1 MFLVTGATGSV
12 GRHVLADLLA
22 MGHPVRALSR
32 APGQASLP
40 RQAEIFQGDLAEPE
54 GLREALRGV
63 RAVYLMALGG
73 APVPFAELAERS
85 GVRRIVL
92 LSTSDVLDGIEDV
105 ERQPDAVA
113 RAHAAFEQAVA
124 RTGMR
129 WTFLRPN
136 EFAGN
141 SLHWAPQIKAGDV
154 VRAPYP
160 LARTAPIHERD
171 IAAVAVRALTE
182 DGHHGAR
189 YELTGPQAI
198 THADQ
203 LDAIGAAIG
212 RPLRM
217 EEIPARDAREQ
228 MTRYAPPAIV
238 DAVLDQLAAAV
249 ERPSVPTDTVRR
261 VLGRSPYPFADW
273 AREHAADF
281 G

>member
-1 MFLVTGATGSV
+1 MILVTGATGSV

-32 APGQASLP
+32 TPGQARIP
-40 RQAEIFQGDLAEPE
+40 QQAEIVKGDLGEPD

-63 RAVYLMALGG
+63 RAVYLMAMGD

-92 LSTSDVLDGIEDV
+92 LSTGDVLDDV

-113 RAHAAFEQAVA
+113 QVHAAFEQAVEK
-124 RTGMR
+124 TGMQ

-141 SLHWAPQIKAGDV
+141 SLQWAPQIKAGDI

-160 LARTAPIHERD
+160 LACTAPIHERD

-182 DGHHGAR
+182 DGHHRAK
-189 YELTGPQAI
+189 YALTGPEAI

-203 LDAIGAAIG
+203 VDAIGAAIG
-212 RPLRM
+212 RTLRI
-217 EEIPARDAREQ
+217 EEIPAHDAYEQ

-238 DAVLDQLAAAV
+238 DAVLGQLAAAV
-249 ERPSVPTDTVRR
+249 ERPPVLTGTVQQ
-261 VLGRSPYPFADW
+261 VTGRPPYTFADW

>member
-1 MFLVTGATGSV
+1 MILVTGATGSV

-22 MGHPVRALSR
+22 MGHRVRALSR
-32 APGQASLP
+32 APEQASIP
-40 RQAEIFQGDLAEPE
+40 RQAEIVQGDLGEPE
-54 GLREALRGV
+54 GLREALHGV
-63 RAVYLMALGG
+63 RAVYLMAMGD

-92 LSTSDVLDGIEDV
+92 LSTSDVLDDVEDA

-113 RAHAAFEQAVA
+113 RLHAGFERAVA

-141 SLHWAPQIKAGDV
+141 SLHWAPQIKAGDI

-160 LARTAPIHERD
+160 SARTAPIHERD

-189 YELTGPQAI
+189 YVLTGPQAI
-198 THADQ
+198 THAGQ
-203 LDAIGAAIG
+203 LAAIGAAIG

-217 EEIPARDAREQ
+217 EGIPAHEAREQ

-238 DAVLDQLAAAV
+238 DAVLGQLAAAV

-261 VLGRSPYPFADW
+261 VISRSPYTFADW

>member
-1 MFLVTGATGSV
+1 MILVTGATGSV
-12 GRHVLADLLA
+12 GRHVLAGLVA

-32 APGQASLP
+32 TPGQVRFP
-40 RQAEIFQGDLAEPE
+40 REAEVVQGDLGEPE

-63 RAVYLMALGG
+63 RAVYLMAMGG
-73 APVPFAELAERS
+73 VPVPFAELAERS

-92 LSTSDVLDGIEDV
+92 LSTCDVLDGV

-113 RAHAAFEQAVA
+113 RVHAAFEEAVA
-124 RTGMR
+124 GTGMR

-141 SLHWAPQIKAGDV
+141 SLHWAPQIKEGDV
-154 VRAPYP
+154 VRIPYP
-160 LARTAPIHERD
+160 LACTAPIHERD

-182 DGHHGAR
+182 DGHHGAK
-189 YELTGPQAI
+189 YVLTGPEAI

-203 LDAIGAAIG
+203 VGAIGAAIG
-212 RPLRM
+212 RALRV
-217 EEIPARDAREQ
+217 EEIPVRDAREQ

-238 DAVLDQLAAAV
+238 DAVLGQLAAAI
-249 ERPSVPTDTVRR
+249 ERPPVLTGTVQE
-261 VLGRSPYPFADW
+261 VIGRPPYTFADW
-273 AREHAADF
+273 AREHAGDF